1 MSPQHE
7 ELGAKVRRLQQ
18 TVADVH
24 GQTSMDGITIR
35 TDANGRLSELH
46 IGHSA
51 YARGPQ
57 ELAELIVRVYRDTA
71 AEVAART
78 SAIMAELRDDPAV
91 ARIADATVIET
102 ATPPARPAPAQPTQ
116 TDPWQTSQAPSQQ
129 GWSTAVP
136 GDRPREYGTSSTRS
150 PDPAPYP
157 GYQDYYTAPTVPAAK
172 APERP
177 YRPSYEDDDD
187 DIDPYYQRKSWL
199 V

>member
-1 MSPQHE
+1 
-7 ELGAKVRRLQQ
+7 
-18 TVADVH
+18 
-24 GQTSMDGITIR
+24 MDGVTVR

-102 ATPPARPAPAQPTQ
+102 ARTPQPQPAQPAPVPSTQ
-116 TDPWQTSQAPSQQ
+116 PAPWQASQPS
-129 GWSTAVP
+129 WSTTIP
-136 GDRPREYGTSSTRS
+136 GDPSRDHGTSSTRS

-177 YRPSYEDDDD
+177 YRPPYEDDDD

>member
-1 MSPQHE
+1 MIPQHE

-18 TVADVH
+18 AVADVH
-24 GQTSMDGITIR
+24 GETSVDGVTVR

-102 ATPPARPAPAQPTQ
+102 APTPARPAPAPSTQPA
-116 TDPWQTSQAPSQQ
+116 PWQASQAPSQPS
-129 GWSTAVP
+129 WSTTAP
-136 GDRPREYGTSSTRS
+136 GDPSRDHGTSSTRS
-150 PDPAPYP
+150 PDPAPFP
-157 GYQDYYTAPTVPAAK
+157 GYQDYTTPTVPAAK
-172 APERP
+172 APERS
-177 YRPSYEDDDD
+177 YRPPYEDDDD